1 MKLTERIKGNPEG
14 LPFFTMEFFPP
25 RTDQGFSNLL
35 PRISRLAT
43 LNPLAVSVTWGAGGS
58 TRDRSIDLAGWS
70 QAELGVD
77 TILHLTC
84 TNMEMGTVDDA
95 LITAKA
101 KGIQNLL
108 ALRGDPPQ
116 GSESWMPTDTRF
128 AHAVD
133 LVKYIRSRPEFSDH
147 FCIGVAAYPDGH
159 TDGLP
164 EEEET
169 AYLQAK
175 VAAGADFIVT
185 QLFYDVDNFK
195 SWLSRIRSHGISVPV
210 IPGIMPIQNY
220 TSFLRL
226 TKLCGTNVP
235 KEVWER
241 LEPIRGDDQKVKDY
255 GVELAISIV
264 DRIIKDTEIDV
275 HGIHL
280 CTLNLEKSVRRV
292 LDGLGWSHESHQMSN
307 QVIDEAPAVH
317 HLPSDAVISPA
328 DASTTAMTTLLHPPS
343 SPSIVP
349 LKEPAKPEGTGVG
362 TTWDEFPNGR
372 FGDATSPAYGV
383 GSGDQWDPG
392 AGGLGVT
399 RSEALSQWGSPE
411 SFDELVAVFV
421 RYLQS
426 DPRTPTT
433 PFSPDPL
440 LEESRLIL
448 PHLLE
453 MTKRGW
459 FTVGSQP
466 AVDGA
471 PSTDRIFGWGPAGGY
486 VFQKAF
492 VEFFCDAE
500 TLQSLRQRVDSQGAD
515 SWLTWFA
522 TNVQGDFV
530 TNVHDDGPNAVT
542 WGVFPGQEIAQ
553 STIIERTS
561 FMAWKEEAYG
571 IWAHWARMHSPDS
584 STRKLLEE
592 VRDSR
597 WLVSVVHHDFK
608 DEAGLWKFLL
618 E

>member
-1 MKLTERIKGNPEG
+1 M
-14 LPFFTMEFFPP
+14 
-25 RTDQGFSNLL
+25 

-43 LNPLAVSVTWGAGGS
+43 LNPLAVSITWGAGGS
-58 TRDRSIDLAGWS
+58 SRVRSMELAGWS

-84 TNMEMGTVDDA
+84 TNMEMGMVDEA
-95 LITAKA
+95 LHAAKA
-101 KGIQNLL
+101 KGIQNVL

-116 GSESWMPTDTRF
+116 GAESWMPTDTRF

-133 LVKYIRSRPEFSDH
+133 LVRYIRSRAEFADH

-164 EEEET
+164 VEQEMT
-169 AYLQAK
+169 YLKEK
-175 VAAGADFIVT
+175 VDAGADFIVT
-185 QLFYDVDNFK
+185 QLFYDVANFK
-195 SWLSRIRSHGISVPV
+195 SWVNKIRSLGIVVPIV
-210 IPGIMPIQNY
+210 PGIMPIQNY

-235 KEVWER
+235 REVWSK
-241 LEPIRGDDQKVKDY
+241 LEPIRNDDQKVKDY

-264 DRIIKDTEIDV
+264 NSVISDNEIDV
-275 HGIHL
+275 LGVHL

-292 LDGLGWSHESHQMSN
+292 LDGLGWSHESHRMSN
-307 QVIDEAPAVH
+307 QVIDETPAVH
-317 HLPSDAVISPA
+317 HLPSDALISPA
-328 DASTTAMTTLLHPPS
+328 DASTSAMTTLLHPPS
-343 SPSIVP
+343 SPSLVP
-349 LKEPAKPEGTGVG
+349 LTDPAKPLGTGVG

-372 FGDATSPAYGV
+372 FGDPTSPAYGV

-399 RSEALSQWGSPE
+399 RLKAISQWGSPE
-411 SFDELVAVFV
+411 TLEDLIVVFV

-440 LEESRLIL
+440 LDESKLVL

-471 PSTDRIFGWGPAGGY
+471 PSTDRTFGWGPAGGY

-492 VEFFCDAE
+492 VEFFCDDK
-500 TLQSLRQRVDSQGAD
+500 TLQALQQRIDSEASSG
-515 SWLTWFA
+515 WITWFA
-522 TNVQGDFV
+522 TNVQDDFF
-530 TNVHDDGPNAVT
+530 TNVQEDGPNAVT

-561 FMAWKEEAYG
+561 FMTWKEEAYG
-571 IWAHWARMHSPDS
+571 IWAQWASLHPPASK
-584 STRKLLEE
+584 TRKLLEE
-592 VRDSR
+592 VRDNR

-608 DEAGLWKFLL
+608 DEAALWSFLL
-618 E
+618 EQ